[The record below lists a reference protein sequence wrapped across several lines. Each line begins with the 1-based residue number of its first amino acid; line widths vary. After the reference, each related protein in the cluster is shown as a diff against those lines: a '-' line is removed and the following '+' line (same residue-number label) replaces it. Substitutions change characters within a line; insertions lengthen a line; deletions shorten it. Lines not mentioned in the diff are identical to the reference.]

1 MTRTVL
7 LLFASLA
14 GAADWSNPVE
24 VRHED
29 ALAVAYTARVDGPYL
44 VVRATVGEGWHTFS
58 LDNEKRVTEK
68 LAGQPALSMD
78 KPTEIAATGLQVE
91 GGWLQSPPKEF
102 SRPELRMYAFGYDRE
117 AIFAAK
123 IRRCRWRRQTAHPR
137 PGLHRDHLQERRC
150 RPDGRRTGEV
160 GDGGGDQGRGPDTR
174 ALESRSRHP
183 RRHAPLILDDGS
195 LQRIFQL
202 AA

>member
-14 GAADWSNPVE
+14 CAADWSAPVE
-24 VRHED
+24 VRHDD
-29 ALAVAYTARVDGPYL
+29 ALAVSYTARLDGPYL
-44 VVRATVGEGWHTFS
+44 VVRANVGEGWHTFS

-78 KPTEIAATGLQVE
+78 KPTEIAATGLQVD

-117 AIFAAK
+117 ATFAAK
-123 IRRCRWRRQTAHPR
+123 V
-137 PGLHRDHLQERRC
+137 
-150 RPDGRRTGEV
+150 RRTAGSAKLRIRGQACTPTICKNVDVALTVSVPAKLGATTEV
-160 GDGGGDQGRGPDTR
+160 KVADLTPIR
-174 ALESRSRHP
+174 
-183 RRHAPLILDDGS
+183 
-195 LQRIFQL
+195 
-202 AA
+202 